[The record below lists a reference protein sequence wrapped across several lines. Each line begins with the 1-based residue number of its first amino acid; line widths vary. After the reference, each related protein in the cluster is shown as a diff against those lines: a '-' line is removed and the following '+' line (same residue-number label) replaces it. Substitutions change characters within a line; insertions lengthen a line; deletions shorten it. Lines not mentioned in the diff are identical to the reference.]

1 MHNSLI
7 PSWIS
12 ARQKYLDQNDAIE
25 ADRLE
30 FLIRRE
36 LNDKFDTLPVEA
48 VLESLTHLG
57 DAPNLL
63 YDDNGLWA
71 IVTDGT
77 QPCVS
82 GKQKLEGSMT
92 FWCEKR
98 QWFSTIRK
106 AIKYY
111 LKEKAPAAKNKTSP
125 A

>member
-12 ARQKYLDQNDAIE
+12 ARQKCLDQNDAIE

-36 LNDKFDTLPVEA
+36 LNDKFDTLPVEF

-82 GKQKLEGSMT
+82 GKQKLEGDMT
-92 FWCEKR
+92 FWCEKK
-98 QWFSTIRK
+98 QWFATIRK

-111 LKEKAPAAKNKTSP
+111 LKKKCPTQSKTSP